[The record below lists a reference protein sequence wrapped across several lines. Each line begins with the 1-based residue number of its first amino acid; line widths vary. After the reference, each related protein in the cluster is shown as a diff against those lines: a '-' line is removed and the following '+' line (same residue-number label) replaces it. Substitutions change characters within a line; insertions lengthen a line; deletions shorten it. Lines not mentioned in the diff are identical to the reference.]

1 MDADAAPPAALS
13 GYATTKQSA
22 YAISLMIYQFGS
34 VFTGNVHI
42 VGLIFAIAIL
52 GLMVYMLFFKKYKEA
67 TKLTEKV

>member
-1 MDADAAPPAALS
+1 MVSIVS
-13 GYATTKQSA
+13 GICA
-22 YAISLMIYQFGS
+22 YSISLMIYQFGS